1 MGSLRGLPLN
11 PPDDPS
17 GTRAHSRRLS
27 LTSPKNF
34 RLDCAPPAPSADG
47 RKRVREDSPAGRGK
61 CHEVTKGDGPRAGRP
76 GAGLRGRRGAPV
88 TAESG
93 APVTAES
100 GAPVTAEKKLR
111 GDKRRAASRGRAAA
125 RWDRQLCGF
134 GPRGSAARLRA
145 RIFPPQRGAAFP
157 P

>member
-11 PPDDPS
+11 PPDDSS

-47 RKRVREDSPAGRGK
+47 RKRVRDCVPARGYGKIPPQCGGNVAKRQRGTGR
-61 CHEVTKGDGPRAGRP
+61 V
-76 GAGLRGRRGAPV
+76 RR
-88 TAESG
+88 G

-111 GDKRRAASRGRAAA
+111 GDKRRAAGRGRAAA
-125 RWDRQLCGF
+125 RWDQRLCGF
-134 GPRGSAARLRA
+134 GPLGSAARLRA
-145 RIFPPQRGAAFP
+145 RIFPPQRGAASLP
-157 P
+157 

>member
-34 RLDCAPPAPSADG
+34 RLDCVPPAPSADG
-47 RKRVREDSPAGRGK
+47 RKRVRDCVPARGYGKSPPQCGGNVAKRQRGTGR
-61 CHEVTKGDGPRAGRP
+61 V
-76 GAGLRGRRGAPV
+76 RRGAPV

-93 APVTAES
+93 APVTAVS

-134 GPRGSAARLRA
+134 GPLGSAARLRA
-145 RIFPPQRGAAFP
+145 RIFPPQRGAASLP
-157 P
+157 

>member
-47 RKRVREDSPAGRGK
+47 RKRVRDCVPARGYGGGA
-61 CHEVTKGDGPRAGRP
+61 EPPSRQRAEPPSRQRKSVVGIKDALQVEAVR
-76 GAGLRGRRGAPV
+76 RRGG
-88 TAESG
+88 TSG
-93 APVTAES
+93 FAVL
-100 GAPVTAEKKLR
+100 GL
-111 GDKRRAASRGRAAA
+111 
-125 RWDRQLCGF
+125 
-134 GPRGSAARLRA
+134 
-145 RIFPPQRGAAFP
+145 
-157 P
+157 

>member
-93 APVTAES
+93 APVTAE
-100 GAPVTAEKKLR
+100 KKLR

>member
-1 MGSLRGLPLN
+1 MGSLRGLPLK

-47 RKRVREDSPAGRGK
+47 RKRVRDCVPARGYGKIPPQCGGNVAKRQRGTGR
-61 CHEVTKGDGPRAGRP
+61 V
-76 GAGLRGRRGAPV
+76 RR
-88 TAESG
+88 G

-125 RWDRQLCGF
+125 RWDQQLCGF